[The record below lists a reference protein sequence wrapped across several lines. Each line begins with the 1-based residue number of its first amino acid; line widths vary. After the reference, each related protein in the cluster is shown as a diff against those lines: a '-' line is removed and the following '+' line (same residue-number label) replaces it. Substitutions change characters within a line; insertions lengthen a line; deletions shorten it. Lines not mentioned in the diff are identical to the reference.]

1 MAFNLMA
8 EQPSQLIKS
17 KKGEESSNDLNNW
30 NIGLDYNKHPTQKQ
44 FDEGKRILEATNRD
58 LESPQMEIGK
68 GDPNKYLVSFEDKA
82 KADYESKQLED
93 YLGSMSGTDFFKEGL
108 SQMYGKDYDPFVE
121 KAVKEHPEEVKEIA
135 QDTPL
140 EKEAEQITDGDS
152 RTDEVSNEAM
162 NETPDTVKE
171 EILENTDSDKFI
183 NGMLGYNSLDDLDAA
198 AQGFGYNIDDYDV
211 YKDTDDIGEYY
222 YALRRAIQ
230 EGDTETVEAI
240 TEEHPEVVEN
250 APELDNTPLEEEAAQ
265 ITDDTDNRNNEVNNE
280 AVKETLGLLG
290 DDFDF
295 EAYAQNAQN
304 EYDKAEADKK
314 AADKANKEA
323 LGTGRGTQGMK
334 MASTGMLG
342 GRHWY
347 DVSPDTLSEYTNQLI
362 EDGEGLL
369 GMASQMGKQLSDS
382 DNWNSMTRG
391 QVGAVST
398 HGNGLIKRG
407 KRLQA
412 VGSYLQA
419 HGINPAE
426 LEPSARK
433 AILGVPLP
441 GDKYNRKGTQEE
453 YEHNLDVILNI
464 PSEAPA
470 IIEKTVI
477 APIEHEMDE
486 PIPEEIKD
494 IMIQEPEF
502 TEDLIDWDN
511 VEINSP
517 SNGMGWNNGRVSDVD
532 LNGPD
537 FPVDNMMEITQ
548 DENTENTN
556 GKEVD
561 VIDNDI
567 PDPEPLREDE
577 TVISESSEIPVNEDD
592 FEKAE
597 GYENIDNVVQ
607 LKAEEMYNDVMED
620 DTIPE
625 EEKEDTIM
633 RRASILDWFR
643 RRSLSS
649 PSVSS
654 SKPDKVDFTR
664 NIGSGAG
671 LGNMANLSMP
681 SGSVSNGNVG
691 SGSVSGKD
699 NKVLSNK
706 TASNAGGGSIPNKV
720 TSSSSSFGGHVNGN
734 NLVSTSGNGGVS
746 SGSVNHSGGLK
757 ITKQPLPSGEEHTQV
772 YESQPLSGE
781 GGGTNN
787 LKEATVSSLE
797 ARLNEC
803 DPTWLA
809 QFDINKKYGN
819 WAYKGTPIDKLSGQ
833 EIAEVNEIVDLWENI
848 A

>member
-1 MAFNLMA
+1 MQ
-8 EQPSQLIKS
+8 EQEQ
-17 KKGEESSNDLNNW
+17 G
-30 NIGLDYNKHPTQKQ
+30 
-44 FDEGKRILEATNRD
+44 R
-58 LESPQMEIGK
+58 
-68 GDPNKYLVSFEDKA
+68 
-82 KADYESKQLED
+82 
-93 YLGSMSGTDFFKEGL
+93 
-108 SQMYGKDYDPFVE
+108 
-121 KAVKEHPEEVKEIA
+121 
-135 QDTPL
+135 TPL
-140 EKEAEQITDGDS
+140 EQTSPMD
-152 RTDEVSNEAM
+152 TNL
-162 NETPDTVKE
+162 NETQTQPLQAQPLNVPESLPEPAKE
-171 EILENTDSDKFI
+171 QLSEQPTEPQTQPQLNDSDKFI
-183 NGMLGYNSLDDLDAA
+183 NGMFGYNSLDDLDSA

-222 YALRRAIQ
+222 YALRRAIR
-230 EGDTETVEAI
+230 EGDAETVEAI

-250 APELDNTPLEEEAAQ
+250 APELDDTPLEEEAEQ
-265 ITDDTDNRNNEVNNE
+265 ITDDTDHRNDEVNNE
-280 AVKETLGLLG
+280 AVKET
-290 DDFDF
+290 
-295 EAYAQNAQN
+295 
-304 EYDKAEADKK
+304 
-314 AADKANKEA
+314 
-323 LGTGRGTQGMK
+323 
-334 MASTGMLG
+334 
-342 GRHWY
+342 
-347 DVSPDTLSEYTNQLI
+347 I
-362 EDGEGLL
+362 GLL
-369 GMASQMGKQLSDS
+369 GMASQMGRQLSDG

-412 VGSYLQA
+412 VGNYLQG

-426 LEPSARK
+426 LEPSTRK

-477 APIEHEMDE
+477 APIENEMDE

-494 IMIQEPEF
+494 IMTQEPQF
-502 TEDLIDWDN
+502 TEDLIDG
-511 VEINSP
+511 S
-517 SNGMGWNNGRVSDVD
+517 GMGWNNGRVDDVD

-537 FPVDNMMEITQ
+537 FPVDNMMEIPSEAPETQ
-548 DENTENTN
+548 ESDNNNKTL
-556 GKEVD
+556 D

-597 GYENIDNVVQ
+597 GYEEIDNVVQ
-607 LKAEEMYNDVMED
+607 LKAEEMYKDVMED

-633 RRASILDWFR
+633 RRAAILDWFR

-654 SKPDKVDFTR
+654 SKQDKVDFAR
-664 NIGSGAG
+664 NIGSSAG
-671 LGNMANLSMP
+671 LGNMANLAMP

-691 SGSVSGKD
+691 SGSVKEDKG
-699 NKVLSNK
+699 LSHNAVSK
-706 TASNAGGGSIPNKV
+706 AGGGSIPSKV
-720 TSSSSSFGGHVNGN
+720 GSITSSSFGGHVNGN

-757 ITKQPLPSGEEHTQV
+757 ITKQPLPSGEEHTQT
-772 YESQPLSGE
+772 YESQSLLGGE
-781 GGGTNN
+781 TNN

-803 DPTWLA
+803 DPTWLS

-819 WAYKGTPIDKLSGQ
+819 WAYKGTSIDKLSGQ

-848 A
+848 E

>member
-1 MAFNLMA
+1 MQEQEQGRTPLEQTSPMDTNLNETQA
-8 EQPSQLIKS
+8 QPLNVPESLPEPAKEQLPEQPS
-17 KKGEESSNDLNNW
+17 E
-30 NIGLDYNKHPTQKQ
+30 
-44 FDEGKRILEATNRD
+44 
-58 LESPQMEIGK
+58 PQT
-68 GDPNKYLVSFEDKA
+68 L
-82 KADYESKQLED
+82 
-93 YLGSMSGTDFFKEGL
+93 
-108 SQMYGKDYDPFVE
+108 
-121 KAVKEHPEEVKEIA
+121 PE
-135 QDTPL
+135 TPL
-140 EKEAEQITDGDS
+140 EQPTE
-152 RTDEVSNEAM
+152 
-162 NETPDTVKE
+162 DTV
-171 EILENTDSDKFI
+171 NDSDKFI
-183 NGMLGYNSLDDLDAA
+183 NGMFGYNSLDDLDAA

-222 YALRRAIQ
+222 YALRKAIQ
-230 EGDTETVEAI
+230 EGDAETVEAI

-250 APELDNTPLEEEAAQ
+250 APELDDTPLEEEAEQ
-265 ITDDTDNRNNEVNNE
+265 ITDDTDHRNDEVNNE
-280 AVKETLGLLG
+280 AVKETIGLLG

-304 EYDKAEADKK
+304 EYDKEEAEKK
-314 AADKANKEA
+314 AIDKANKEA
-323 LGTGRGTQGMK
+323 LGTGRGTQGIK
-334 MASTGMLG
+334 MPSTGMLG

-369 GMASQMGKQLSDS
+369 GMASQMGRQLSED

-412 VGSYLQA
+412 VGNYLQG

-426 LEPSARK
+426 LEPSTRK

-477 APIEHEMDE
+477 APIENEMDE

-494 IMIQEPEF
+494 IMTQEPQF
-502 TEDLIDWDN
+502 TEDLIDLDN
-511 VEINSP
+511 DGS
-517 SNGMGWNNGRVSDVD
+517 GMGWNNGRVDDVD

-537 FPVDNMMEITQ
+537 FPVDNMMEIPETQ
-548 DENTENTN
+548 ESDNDVSDN
-556 GKEVD
+556 D

-567 PDPEPLREDE
+567 PDPEPFQEDE

-597 GYENIDNVVQ
+597 GYEEIDNVVQ
-607 LKAEEMYNDVMED
+607 LKAEEMYKDVMED

-633 RRASILDWFR
+633 RRAAILDWFR

-664 NIGSGAG
+664 NIGSSAG

-681 SGSVSNGNVG
+681 SGSVTNGNVG
-691 SGSVSGKD
+691 SGSVKGDKE
-699 NKVLSNK
+699 LSHK
-706 TASNAGGGSIPNKV
+706 ATSNVGGGSIPSKI
-720 TSSSSSFGGHVNGN
+720 SSTVSSSFGGHSNGN

-757 ITKQPLPSGEEHTQV
+757 ITKQPLPSGEEHTQT
-772 YESQPLSGE
+772 YESQSLL

-803 DPTWLA
+803 DPTWLS

-819 WAYKGTPIDKLSGQ
+819 WAYKGTSIDKLSGQ

-848 A
+848 E

>member
-1 MAFNLMA
+1 MQ
-8 EQPSQLIKS
+8 EQEQ
-17 KKGEESSNDLNNW
+17 G
-30 NIGLDYNKHPTQKQ
+30 
-44 FDEGKRILEATNRD
+44 R
-58 LESPQMEIGK
+58 
-68 GDPNKYLVSFEDKA
+68 
-82 KADYESKQLED
+82 
-93 YLGSMSGTDFFKEGL
+93 
-108 SQMYGKDYDPFVE
+108 
-121 KAVKEHPEEVKEIA
+121 
-135 QDTPL
+135 TPL
-140 EKEAEQITDGDS
+140 EQTNPMD
-152 RTDEVSNEAM
+152 TNL
-162 NETPDTVKE
+162 NETQTQPLNVPEQLPEQLPEQTPE
-171 EILENTDSDKFI
+171 PQTQPNDSDKFI
-183 NGMLGYNSLDDLDAA
+183 NGMLGYNSLDDLDSA

-222 YALRRAIQ
+222 YALRKAIQ

-250 APELDNTPLEEEAAQ
+250 APELDNTPLEEEAEQ
-265 ITDDTDNRNNEVNNE
+265 ITDDTDHRNDEVNNE

-304 EYDKAEADKK
+304 EYDKEEEKQK
-314 AADKANKEA
+314 AIDKANKEA

-334 MASTGMLG
+334 MPSTGMLG

-369 GMASQMGKQLSDS
+369 GMASQMGRQLSDG

-412 VGSYLQA
+412 VGSYLQG

-426 LEPSARK
+426 LEPSTRK

-477 APIEHEMDE
+477 APIENEMDE

-494 IMIQEPEF
+494 IMTQEPQF
-502 TEDLIDWDN
+502 TEDLIDD
-511 VEINSP
+511 S
-517 SNGMGWNNGRVSDVD
+517 GMGWNNGRVDDVD

-537 FPVDNMMEITQ
+537 FPVDNMMEIPGEDTY
-548 DENTENTN
+548 
-556 GKEVD
+556 GGGEVD
-561 VIDNDI
+561 IIDNDI
-567 PDPEPLREDE
+567 PDPEPFREDE
-577 TVISESSEIPVNEDD
+577 TIISESSEIPVNEDD

-597 GYENIDNVVQ
+597 GYEEIDNVVQ
-607 LKAEEMYNDVMED
+607 LKAEEMYKDVMED

-633 RRASILDWFR
+633 RRAAILDWFR

-664 NIGSGAG
+664 NIGSSAG

-681 SGSVSNGNVG
+681 SGSVTNGNVG
-691 SGSVSGKD
+691 SGSVKGDKE
-699 NKVLSNK
+699 LSHK
-706 TASNAGGGSIPNKV
+706 ATSNVGGGSIPSKIGSTV
-720 TSSSSSFGGHVNGN
+720 SSSFGGHSNGN

-757 ITKQPLPSGEEHTQV
+757 ITKQPLPSGEEHTQT
-772 YESQPLSGE
+772 YESQSLL

-803 DPTWLA
+803 DPTWLS

-819 WAYKGTPIDKLSGQ
+819 WAYKGTSIDKLSGQ

-848 A
+848 E

>member
-1 MAFNLMA
+1 MAFTLKA
-8 EQPSQLIKS
+8 EQPSQLLKS
-17 KKGEESSNDLNNW
+17 
-30 NIGLDYNKHPTQKQ
+30 NIGDNVSDNLDDWKIDGSNKQPTQEQ
-44 FDEGKRILEATNRD
+44 YDEGKRILEGTNQS
-58 LESPQMEIGK
+58 EYSPQMEIGK
-68 GDPNKYLVSFEDKA
+68 GDPNKYLIPFEDKA
-82 KADYESKQLED
+82 KYDYQAKQLEN
-93 YLGSMSGTDFFKEGL
+93 YLGGMSGTDFFKQGL

-121 KAVKEHPEEVKEIA
+121 KAVEEHPEEVKEIA
-135 QDTPL
+135 QGTPL
-140 EKEAEQITDGDS
+140 VKEAEQITDGDS
-152 RTDEVSNEAM
+152 RNDEVNNEAVK
-162 NETPDTVKE
+162 ETPEAVKE

-183 NGMLGYNSLDDLDAA
+183 NGMLGYNSLDDLDSA

-222 YALRRAIQ
+222 YALRKAIQ
-230 EGDTETVEAI
+230 EGDAETVEAI
-240 TEEHPEVVEN
+240 TEEHPDVVEN
-250 APELDNTPLEEEAAQ
+250 APELDNTPLEEEAEQ
-265 ITDDTDNRNNEVNNE
+265 ITDDTDNRNDEVNNE

-295 EAYAQNAQN
+295 ESFAQDAQN
-304 EYDKAEADKK
+304 EYDKEEADRK
-314 AADKANKEA
+314 ARDKANKEA

-334 MASTGMLG
+334 MPSTGMLG

-369 GMASQMGKQLSDS
+369 GMASQMGRQLSDS
-382 DNWNSMTRG
+382 DSWNSMTRG

-412 VGSYLQA
+412 VGNYLQG

-426 LEPSARK
+426 LEPSTRK
-433 AILGVPLP
+433 AILGIPLP
-441 GDKYNRKGTQEE
+441 GDKYNRNGTQEE

-464 PSEAPA
+464 PSEAPS

-486 PIPEEIKD
+486 PIPEEIKS
-494 IMIQEPEF
+494 IMVEEPQF

-511 VEINSP
+511 VEINGP
-517 SNGMGWNNGRVSDVD
+517 STGMGWNNGRVSDVD

-537 FPVDNMMEITQ
+537 FPVDNMMEIPETQ
-548 DENTENTN
+548 ESSNDKTL
-556 GKEVD
+556 D

-592 FEKAE
+592 FEKVE

-633 RRASILDWFR
+633 RRAAILDWFR

-654 SKPDKVDFTR
+654 SKQDKVDFTR
-664 NIGSGAG
+664 NIGSSAG

-691 SGSVSGKD
+691 SGSVKEDKG
-699 NKVLSNK
+699 LSHNAVSK
-706 TASNAGGGSIPNKV
+706 AGGGSIPSKV
-720 TSSSSSFGGHVNGN
+720 GSTGNLSSFGGHANGN

-757 ITKQPLPSGEEHTQV
+757 ITKQPLPSGEEHTQT
-772 YESQPLSGE
+772 YEGQSL

-787 LKEATVSSLE
+787 LKEATVSNLE

-803 DPTWLA
+803 DPAWLA

-848 A
+848 K

>member
-1 MAFNLMA
+1 MQ
-8 EQPSQLIKS
+8 EQEQ
-17 KKGEESSNDLNNW
+17 G
-30 NIGLDYNKHPTQKQ
+30 
-44 FDEGKRILEATNRD
+44 R
-58 LESPQMEIGK
+58 
-68 GDPNKYLVSFEDKA
+68 
-82 KADYESKQLED
+82 
-93 YLGSMSGTDFFKEGL
+93 
-108 SQMYGKDYDPFVE
+108 
-121 KAVKEHPEEVKEIA
+121 
-135 QDTPL
+135 TPL
-140 EKEAEQITDGDS
+140 EQTNPMD
-152 RTDEVSNEAM
+152 TNL
-162 NETPDTVKE
+162 NETQAQPLNVPETTPE
-171 EILENTDSDKFI
+171 PMQEPTTPNDSDKFI
-183 NGMLGYNSLDDLDAA
+183 NGMLGYNSLDDLDSA

-222 YALRRAIQ
+222 YALRKALQ
-230 EGDTETVEAI
+230 EGDAETVEAI

-250 APELDNTPLEEEAAQ
+250 TPELDGTPLEEEAEQ
-265 ITDDTDNRNNEVNNE
+265 ITDDTDHRNDEVNNE
-280 AVKETLGLLG
+280 AVKETIGLLG

-304 EYDKAEADKK
+304 EYDKEEADRK
-314 AADKANKEA
+314 ARDKANKEA

-334 MASTGMLG
+334 MPSTGMLG

-369 GMASQMGKQLSDS
+369 GMASQMGRQLSDS

-412 VGSYLQA
+412 VGNYLQG

-426 LEPSARK
+426 LEPSTRK
-433 AILGVPLP
+433 AILGIPLP
-441 GDKYNRKGTQEE
+441 GDKYNRNGTQEE

-486 PIPEEIKD
+486 PIPEEIKS
-494 IMIQEPEF
+494 IMVEEPQF

-511 VEINSP
+511 VEINGP
-517 SNGMGWNNGRVSDVD
+517 STGLGWNNGRVDDVD

-537 FPVDNMMEITQ
+537 FPVDNMMEIPETQ
-548 DENTENTN
+548 ESDNDKTL
-556 GKEVD
+556 D

-592 FEKAE
+592 FGKVE

-633 RRASILDWFR
+633 RRAAILDWFR

-649 PSVSS
+649 PSSVSS
-654 SKPDKVDFTR
+654 SKQDKVDFTR
-664 NIGSGAG
+664 NIGSSAG
-671 LGNMANLSMP
+671 LGNMANLAMP

-691 SGSVSGKD
+691 SGSVKEDKG
-699 NKVLSNK
+699 LSHNAVSK
-706 TASNAGGGSIPNKV
+706 AGGGSIPSKV
-720 TSSSSSFGGHVNGN
+720 GSTVSSSSFGGHANGN

-757 ITKQPLPSGEEHTQV
+757 ITKQPLPSGEEHTQAYV
-772 YESQPLSGE
+772 SQSL
-781 GGGTNN
+781 GGNGTNN
-787 LKEATVSSLE
+787 LKEATVSNLE

-803 DPTWLA
+803 DPAWLA

-819 WAYKGTPIDKLSGQ
+819 WAYKGTHIDKLSGQ

-848 A
+848 K

>member
-1 MAFNLMA
+1 MQ
-8 EQPSQLIKS
+8 EQEQ
-17 KKGEESSNDLNNW
+17 G
-30 NIGLDYNKHPTQKQ
+30 
-44 FDEGKRILEATNRD
+44 R
-58 LESPQMEIGK
+58 
-68 GDPNKYLVSFEDKA
+68 
-82 KADYESKQLED
+82 
-93 YLGSMSGTDFFKEGL
+93 
-108 SQMYGKDYDPFVE
+108 
-121 KAVKEHPEEVKEIA
+121 
-135 QDTPL
+135 TPL
-140 EKEAEQITDGDS
+140 EQTSPMD
-152 RTDEVSNEAM
+152 TNL
-162 NETPDTVKE
+162 NETQIQPLNVPEQLPEQLPEQPTE
-171 EILENTDSDKFI
+171 QLPEQPNDSDKFI
-183 NGMLGYNSLDDLDAA
+183 NGMFGYNSLDDLDAA

-240 TEEHPEVVEN
+240 TEEHPDVVEN
-250 APELDNTPLEEEAAQ
+250 APELDDTPLEEEAEQ
-265 ITDDTDNRNNEVNNE
+265 ITDDTDNRNDEVNNE

-304 EYDKAEADKK
+304 EYDKEEAEKK
-314 AADKANKEA
+314 AIDKANKEA

-334 MASTGMLG
+334 MPSTGMLG

-369 GMASQMGKQLSDS
+369 GMASQMGRQLSDG

-412 VGSYLQA
+412 VGNYLQG

-426 LEPSARK
+426 LEPSTRK

-477 APIEHEMDE
+477 APIENEMDE

-494 IMIQEPEF
+494 IMTQEPQF
-502 TEDLIDWDN
+502 TEDLIDD
-511 VEINSP
+511 S
-517 SNGMGWNNGRVSDVD
+517 GMGWNNGRVDDVD

-537 FPVDNMMEITQ
+537 FPVDNMMEIP
-548 DENTENTN
+548 
-556 GKEVD
+556 GEVD
-561 VIDNDI
+561 IIDNDI
-567 PDPEPLREDE
+567 PDPEPFREDE
-577 TVISESSEIPVNEDD
+577 TVISESSEVPVNEDD

-597 GYENIDNVVQ
+597 GYEEIDNVVQ
-607 LKAEEMYNDVMED
+607 LKAEEMYKDVMED

-633 RRASILDWFR
+633 RRAAILDWFR
-643 RRSLSS
+643 RRNLSS

-664 NIGSGAG
+664 NIGSSAG

-681 SGSVSNGNVG
+681 SGSITNGNVG
-691 SGSVSGKD
+691 SGSVKGDKE
-699 NKVLSNK
+699 LSHTK
-706 TASNAGGGSIPNKV
+706 SNVGGGGSIPSEKIDSTV
-720 TSSSSSFGGHVNGN
+720 SSSFGGHSNGN

-757 ITKQPLPSGEEHTQV
+757 ITKQPLPSGEEHTQT
-772 YESQPLSGE
+772 YESQSLL

-787 LKEATVSSLE
+787 LKEATVSNLE

-803 DPTWLA
+803 DPTWLS
-809 QFDINKKYGN
+809 QFDISKKYGN
-819 WAYKGTPIDKLSGQ
+819 WTYKGASIDKLSGQ

-848 A
+848 E

>member
-1 MAFNLMA
+1 MQEQEQGRTPLDKTNPMDTNLNETQSQPLNVPEPQSP
-8 EQPSQLIKS
+8 EQPTQPI
-17 KKGEESSNDLNNW
+17 EPQAQTQPIEQ
-30 NIGLDYNKHPTQKQ
+30 PT
-44 FDEGKRILEATNRD
+44 T
-58 LESPQMEIGK
+58 
-68 GDPNKYLVSFEDKA
+68 EDT
-82 KADYESKQLED
+82 Q
-93 YLGSMSGTDFFKEGL
+93 
-108 SQMYGKDYDPFVE
+108 
-121 KAVKEHPEEVKEIA
+121 
-135 QDTPL
+135 
-140 EKEAEQITDGDS
+140 
-152 RTDEVSNEAM
+152 N
-162 NETPDTVKE
+162 
-171 EILENTDSDKFI
+171 DSDKFI

-222 YALRRAIQ
+222 YALKRAIQ
-230 EGDTETVEAI
+230 EGNTETVEAI

-250 APELDNTPLEEEAAQ
+250 APELDDTPLEEEAEQ

-295 EAYAQNAQN
+295 DAYVRNAQD
-304 EYDKAEADKK
+304 EYDKAEAEKK
-314 AADKANKEA
+314 EADKANKEA

-382 DNWNSMTRG
+382 DSWDSMTRG

-426 LEPSARK
+426 LEPSVRK

-494 IMIQEPEF
+494 VMIQEPQF
-502 TEDLIDWDN
+502 TEDLIDWDK
-511 VEINSP
+511 VEINGP
-517 SNGMGWNNGRVSDVD
+517 SDGMGWNNGRVSDVD
-532 LNGPD
+532 LDGPD
-537 FPVDNMMEITQ
+537 FPVDNMMEIKDEDTQ
-548 DENTENTN
+548 NENTYGNE
-556 GKEVD
+556 EVG
-561 VIDNDI
+561 VIENDI

-577 TVISESSEIPVNEDD
+577 TVISSESSGIPVNEDD

-620 DTIPE
+620 DTIPD

-633 RRASILDWFR
+633 RRAAILDWFG

-649 PSVSS
+649 PSVSSS

-681 SGSVSNGNVG
+681 SGSVANGNVG
-691 SGSVSGKD
+691 SGSVKG
-699 NKVLSNK
+699 NKELSHK
-706 TASNAGGGSIPNKV
+706 STSNVGGGSVPSKV
-720 TSSSSSFGGHVNGN
+720 GGATVSSSFGGHSNGN

-772 YESQPLSGE
+772 YEGQMLSGE
-781 GGGTNN
+781 GGGGTNN

-797 ARLNEC
+797 SRLNNC